1 MIPFINLRLQYQN
14 IRKEILDATDM
25 VLKTGILMNG
35 SHTRSLEEQLARR
48 LDMPK
53 VVCVGSGTSA
63 LEMIS
68 HFHRET
74 FYGVTERNP
83 RILVPALTYPATIN
97 AFVTTGWDV
106 TIGDV
111 DASTGILDLS
121 KHQSKDFDAICV
133 VGLYGHPVFDDWFL
147 RRQEGHN
154 KLAGKIIIEDAAQHW
169 LAADYSQRPV
179 MKALSFDPTKNLPNY
194 GSGGAIACWDEY
206 SRDWFK
212 MFRDNGKPHK
222 NSYGTN
228 SRISEVDAA
237 QLLVKLKYLDDW
249 QERRLEIAEYYCERF
264 KEAPGIRVIMDKMA
278 NKSMHGLQKFVI
290 EIDNRDSVRDLLLLD
305 GVECKIHYPTPLHE
319 MEPYAN
325 FPGPTIIGAA
335 SALARRVLSLPFYP
349 ELTDK
354 QTKEIADKVIYCVGN
369 NNAER
374 ANPNHN

>member
-206 SRDWFK
+206 ADNWFR
-212 MFRDNGKPHK
+212 MYRDNGKPHK
-222 NSYGTN
+222 TVYGTN
-228 SRISEVDAA
+228 SRMSEVDAA
-237 QLLVKLKYLDDW
+237 QMLVKLKYIDEW
-249 QERRLEIAEYYCERF
+249 QERRLEIAEYYCHRF
-264 KEAPGIRVIMDKMA
+264 KEHPNIRVFMAKML
-278 NKSMHGLQKFVI
+278 NKAMHGLQKFVI
-290 EIDNRDSVRDLLLLD
+290 EIDHRDTIKDLLYQD
-305 GVECKIHYPTPLHE
+305 GIECKIHYEQPLHE
-319 MEPYAN
+319 MDTYEVYSDLN
-325 FPGPTIIGAA
+325 MINNA
-335 SALARRVLSLPFYP
+335 SMLSRRVLSLPFYP
-349 ELTDK
+349 EITGSEMK
-354 QTKEIADKVIYCVGN
+354 YIADRVIRHVEDQIVG
-369 NNAER
+369 
-374 ANPNHN
+374 